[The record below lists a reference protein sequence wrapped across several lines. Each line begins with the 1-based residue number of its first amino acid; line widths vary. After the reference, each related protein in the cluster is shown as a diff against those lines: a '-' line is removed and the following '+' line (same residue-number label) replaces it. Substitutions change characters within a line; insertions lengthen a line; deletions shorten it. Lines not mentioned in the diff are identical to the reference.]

1 MSEQSAPP
9 MPQPTAEH
17 KQLAEH
23 AGTWKV
29 HCKFYMEP
37 GQPPMETD
45 AKETVEMVGPFWT
58 VSKFESSM
66 MGAPFVGRA
75 TVGYEPH
82 NKRWISTWVDA
93 FTPAMY
99 VLAGSIKGD
108 TLTMTGE
115 AWSCMTN
122 SVLKHRTTEKRIS
135 KNERLF
141 EMFCT
146 MPDGKEIKIMS
157 NHYRRA

>member
-1 MSEQSAPP
+1 

-17 KQLAEH
+17 KLLAEH

-29 HCKFYMEP
+29 RCKFYMEP
-37 GQPPMETD
+37 GQPPLETD
-45 AKETVEMVGPFWT
+45 AREVVEMVGPFWT
-58 VSKFESSM
+58 VSRFETDF

-82 NKRWISTWVDA
+82 AKRWISTWVDA
-93 FTPAMY
+93 MSPALF
-99 VLAGSIKGD
+99 VLSGTQKGD

-115 AWSCMTN
+115 AWSQMTN

-135 KNERLF
+135 KDEFVF
-141 EMFCT
+141 EMFAT
-146 MPDGKEIKIMS
+146 MPDGNEIKMMT

>member
-1 MSEQSAPP
+1 

-45 AKETVEMVGPFWT
+45 AKETIEMVGAFWT
-58 VSKFESSM
+58 ISKFESNM
-66 MGAPFVGRA
+66 MGMPFVGRA

-82 NKRWISTWVDA
+82 AKRWVSTWVDA
-93 FTPAMY
+93 MTPALY
-99 VLAGSIKGD
+99 VFHGQKSGD
-108 TLTMTGE
+108 TLTFTGE

-122 SVLKHRTTEKRIS
+122 SILEHRTTEKRIS
-135 KNERLF
+135 KNEFLF
-141 EMFCT
+141 EMFAT
-146 MPDGKEIKIMS
+146 MPDGKEIKMMS
-157 NHYRRA
+157 NLYKRA